1 MFPLTFS
8 FYFSNRDEHERYEN
22 DLEMIEVE
30 NDERYWVYTIPSIED
45 GETKKRI
52 KALEYDED
60 CSLRS
65 VVISDTIEEIGR
77 EAFNFCR
84 NLKDIK
90 FGSGLKRI
98 DREAFY
104 GCDSLESIIF
114 PESLESIEEKAF
126 SSCDSLSSVRVGS
139 ALSYIGEGAFAYCES
154 LENIYISSDNEFFS
168 SIDGILYDE
177 EGTKMVLYPPGRND
191 C

>member
-1 MFPLTFS
+1 M
-8 FYFSNRDEHERYEN
+8 
-22 DLEMIEVE
+22 
-30 NDERYWVYTIPSIED
+30 
-45 GETKKRI
+45 
-52 KALEYDED
+52 
-60 CSLRS
+60 
-65 VVISDTIEEIGR
+65 
-77 EAFNFCR
+77 
-84 NLKDIK
+84 
-90 FGSGLKRI
+90 KRI

-114 PESLESIEEKAF
+114 PESLEATEEKAF

-168 SIDGILYDE
+168 SIDGILYNKE
-177 EGTKMVLYPPGRND
+177 EKKMVLYPPGRND

>member
-1 MFPLTFS
+1 M
-8 FYFSNRDEHERYEN
+8 NMKDIEN
-22 DLEMIEVE
+22 DSEMIEE

-45 GETKKRI
+45 GETKKKI

-77 EAFNFCR
+77 EVFYFCR
-84 NLKDIK
+84 NLKDVK

-114 PESLESIEEKAF
+114 PESL
-126 SSCDSLSSVRVGS
+126 
-139 ALSYIGEGAFAYCES
+139 
-154 LENIYISSDNEFFS
+154 
-168 SIDGILYDE
+168 
-177 EGTKMVLYPPGRND
+177 
-191 C
+191 

>member
-1 MFPLTFS
+1 M
-8 FYFSNRDEHERYEN
+8 NVKDMEN
-22 DLEMIEVE
+22 HSEMLEE
-30 NDERYWVYTIPSIED
+30 NDESFSVCIIPSIED
-45 GETKKRI
+45 EETKRKI

-65 VVISDTIEEIGR
+65 IVISDTIEETGR

-104 GCDSLESIIF
+104 GCDSLEGIIF
-114 PESLESIEEKAF
+114 PDSLESIEEKAF

-154 LENIYISSDNEFFS
+154 LENIYISNDNEFFS
-168 SIDGILYDE
+168 SIDGILYNK